1 MVGVFSTNLHS
12 LKLLIQSM
20 VCLYIRKAT
29 MKESGREEE
38 TNGVAVYK
46 SPKRKW
52 VNGRNH
58 S

>member
-1 MVGVFSTNLHS
+1 
-12 LKLLIQSM
+12 M